1 MAKGIYIASAEP
13 RVDKIIVVLGMMEL
27 LWNQAQRVGFF
38 KPIIQEA
45 VGPDPTIH
53 LIKSRYAMKFPYD
66 SLYGCT
72 LDEAKNLIAAGQE
85 DELLKK
91 IIEKYKA
98 LEAECDIV
106 LCCGSDYR
114 NSVAPVEFDFNAN
127 VANNLG
133 CMLIPVVKG
142 HGRSMVMLSE
152 AVAGEVDALEKK
164 NCDIFAVVVNRVNP
178 NLMVDAAVRLRNIL
192 PHGIPVFAL
201 VENEALWKP
210 TVCEIAEELNA
221 SFLSGQESCLK
232 RDVTDFKVAAMRLA
246 NFLDHIN
253 EGTMVIVPGD
263 RDDITIGS
271 ILADASSTYPRIGGI
286 ILTGG
291 FKPSPQVQKLI
302 DGFAKDVVPILLV
315 DADTFSTTVK
325 ISSATGT
332 LDPDNARKIETALG
346 IFESAVS
353 SKEIMDRLNVTRSNR
368 LTPLMFEYD
377 LIQRAKAKRQH
388 IVMPEGE
395 EPRILQACEL
405 LLLRD
410 VVDITLLG
418 NTKKIKQKITELGLR
433 LDKACIIDPSTSELR
448 KDYAEVYYELR
459 KSKGITKEVAY
470 DVMADPS
477 YFGTMMV
484 YKGQA
489 DGMVSGSINTTAH
502 TIRPALEFIKTKPGT
517 SIVSSVFLMC
527 LSDRVLVFGDCAVN
541 PNPDEKQ
548 LAEIAINSA
557 ETAAAFG
564 IDPMIAMLSYST
576 GESGKGRDVDK
587 VREATRIAKELRPD
601 LKIEGP
607 LQFDAAIDSSVAKIK
622 LPDGEVAG
630 HAVAGHA
637 TVFIFPD
644 LNTGNTTYK
653 AVQRSA
659 NAVAIGP
666 VLQGLNKPVNDLSRG
681 CTVADILNTVTIT
694 AIQAQGSSK
703 RGV

>member
-1 MAKGIYIASAEP
+1 MAKGIYVASAEP

-27 LWNQAQRVGFF
+27 LWNNAQRVGFF
-38 KPIIQEA
+38 KPIIQDA
-45 VGPDPTIH
+45 VVPDPTLH
-53 LIKSRYAMKFPYD
+53 LIKSRYAMKFPYE

-72 LDEAKNLIAAGQE
+72 LDAARDLIAADQG
-85 DELLKK
+85 DELLKI

-98 LEAECDIV
+98 IEAKCDIV
-106 LCCGSDYR
+106 LCSGSDYR
-114 NSVAPVEFDFNAN
+114 SSVSPVEFDFNVD

-133 CMLIPVVKG
+133 CLMMPVVKG
-142 HGRSMVMLSE
+142 HARSMVKISE
-152 AVAGEVDALEKK
+152 AASGAVDALEKK
-164 NCDIFAVVVNRVNP
+164 KCDIFAVVVNRVQP
-178 NLMVDAAVRLRNIL
+178 SLIADAPVRLSNIL

-201 VENEALWKP
+201 LENEALWKP
-210 TVCEIAEELNA
+210 TVCEIAEGLNA
-221 SFLSGQESCLK
+221 TFLSGQESCLK
-232 RDVTDFKVAAMRLA
+232 RDVTDYKVAAMRLA

-291 FKPSPQVQKLI
+291 FRPSPQVQKLI
-302 DGFAKDVVPILLV
+302 DGFTKDAVPILLV

-325 ISSATGT
+325 ISSVSGT
-332 LDPDNARKIETALG
+332 LDPDNTRKIETALG
-346 IFESAVS
+346 IFESGVG
-353 SKEIMDRLNVTRSNR
+353 SKELMDRLNVTRSNR
-368 LTPLMFEYD
+368 VTPLMFEYD
-377 LIQRAKAKRQH
+377 LIQRAKAQRQH
-388 IVMPEGE
+388 IVLPEGE

-410 VVDITLLG
+410 VVAITLLG
-418 NTKKIKQKITELGLR
+418 NTKKIKRKIVELGLK
-433 LDKACIIDPSTSELR
+433 LDKASIIDPATSELR
-448 KDYAEVYYELR
+448 KDYADTYFELR
-459 KSKGITKEVAY
+459 KDKGMTKEAAY
-470 DVMADPS
+470 DIMADPS

-484 YKGQA
+484 YKGA
-489 DGMVSGSINTTAH
+489 ATGMVSGSINTTAH
-502 TIRPALEFIKTKPGT
+502 TIRPALEFVKTKPGT

-527 LSDRVLVFGDCAVN
+527 MSDRVLVFGDCAVN

-548 LAEIAINSA
+548 LADIAISSA

-564 IDPMIAMLSYST
+564 IDPMVAMLSYST
-576 GESGKGRDVDK
+576 GESGKGKDVDK

-607 LQFDAAIDSSVAKIK
+607 LQFDTAIDSSVAKIK
-622 LPDGEVAG
+622 LPGGEVAG

-637 TVFIFPD
+637 TVFVFPD

-681 CTVADILNTVTIT
+681 CTVADILNTVMIT
-694 AIQAQGSSK
+694 AIQAQAAK
-703 RGV
+703 

>member
-1 MAKGIYIASAEP
+1 MAKGIYVASAEP

-27 LWNQAQRVGFF
+27 LWNHAQRVGFF
-38 KPIIQEA
+38 KPIIHDA
-45 VGPDPTIH
+45 VVPDPTLH
-53 LIKSRYAMKFPYD
+53 LIKSRYAMKFPYE

-72 LDEAKNLIAAGQE
+72 LDAARDLIAADQG
-85 DELLKK
+85 DELLKI

-98 LEAECDIV
+98 IEAKCDIV
-106 LCCGSDYR
+106 LCSGSDYR
-114 NSVAPVEFDFNAN
+114 SSVSPVEFDFNVD

-133 CMLIPVVKG
+133 CLMMPVVKG
-142 HGRSMVMLSE
+142 HARSMVKISE
-152 AVAGEVDALEKK
+152 AVSGVVDALEKK
-164 NCDIFAVVVNRVNP
+164 KCDIFAVVVNRVQP
-178 NLMVDAAVRLRNIL
+178 SLVVDAPVRLSNIL

-201 VENEALWKP
+201 LENEALWKP
-210 TVCEIAEELNA
+210 TVCEIAEGLNA
-221 SFLSGQESCLK
+221 TFLSGQESCLK
-232 RDVTDFKVAAMRLA
+232 RDGADYKVAAMRLA

-286 ILTGG
+286 VLTGG
-291 FKPSPQVQKLI
+291 FRPSPQVQKLI
-302 DGFAKDVVPILLV
+302 DGFTKDAVPILLV

-325 ISSATGT
+325 ISSVSAT
-332 LDPDNARKIETALG
+332 LDPDNTRKIETALG
-346 IFESAVS
+346 IFESGVG
-353 SKEIMDRLNVTRSNR
+353 SKELMDRLNVTRSSR
-368 LTPLMFEYD
+368 VTPLMFEYD
-377 LIQRAKAKRQH
+377 LIQRAKAQRQH
-388 IVMPEGE
+388 VVMPEGE

-410 VVDITLLG
+410 VVAITLLG
-418 NTKKIKQKITELGLR
+418 NTKKIKRKIVELGLK
-433 LDKACIIDPSTSELR
+433 LDKASIIDPATSELR
-448 KDYAEVYYELR
+448 KDYADTYFELR
-459 KSKGITKEVAY
+459 KDKGITKEAAY
-470 DVMADPS
+470 DIMADPS

-484 YKGQA
+484 HKGA
-489 DGMVSGSINTTAH
+489 ATGMVSGSINTTAH

-527 LSDRVLVFGDCAVN
+527 MSDRVLVFGDCAVN

-548 LAEIAINSA
+548 LADIAISSA

-564 IDPMIAMLSYST
+564 IDPMVAMLSYST
-576 GESGKGRDVDK
+576 GESGKGKDVDK
-587 VREATRIAKELRPD
+587 VREATRIAKELRAD

-607 LQFDAAIDSSVAKIK
+607 LQFDTAIDSSVAKIK
-622 LPDGEVAG
+622 LPGDEVAG

-681 CTVADILNTVTIT
+681 CTVADILNTVMIT
-694 AIQAQGSSK
+694 AIQAQAAK
-703 RGV
+703 

>member
-1 MAKGIYIASAEP
+1 MAKGIYVASAEP

-27 LWNQAQRVGFF
+27 LWNHAQRVGFF
-38 KPIIQEA
+38 KPIIHDA
-45 VGPDPTIH
+45 VVPDPTVH

-72 LDEAKNLIAAGQE
+72 LDAARDLIAADQG
-85 DELLKK
+85 DELLK
-91 IIEKYKA
+91 IILEKYKA
-98 LEAECDIV
+98 IEAECDIV
-106 LCCGSDYR
+106 LCSGSDYR
-114 NSVAPVEFDFNAN
+114 SSVSPVEFDFNVD

-133 CMLIPVVKG
+133 CLMMPVMKG
-142 HGRSMVMLSE
+142 HGRSMVKISE
-152 AVAGEVDALEKK
+152 AVSGVVDALEKK
-164 NCDIFAVVVNRVNP
+164 KCDIFSVVVNRVQP
-178 NLMVDAAVRLRNIL
+178 SLVADAPARLSNIL

-201 VENEALWKP
+201 LENEALWKP
-210 TVCEIAEELNA
+210 TVCEIAEGLNA
-221 SFLSGQESCLK
+221 TFLSGQESCLK
-232 RDVTDFKVAAMRLA
+232 RDVADFKVAAMRLA

-286 ILTGG
+286 VLTGG
-291 FKPSPQVQKLI
+291 FRPSPQVQKLI
-302 DGFAKDVVPILLV
+302 DGFTKDAVPILLV

-325 ISSATGT
+325 ISSVSGT
-332 LDPDNARKIETALG
+332 LDPDNTRKIETALG
-346 IFESAVS
+346 IFESGVG
-353 SKEIMDRLNVTRSNR
+353 SKELMDRLNVTRSNR
-368 LTPLMFEYD
+368 VTPLMFEYD
-377 LIQRAKAKRQH
+377 LIQRAKAQRQH
-388 IVMPEGE
+388 VVMPEGE

-418 NTKKIKQKITELGLR
+418 NTKKIKRKIVELGLK
-433 LDKACIIDPSTSELR
+433 LDKASIIDPATSELR
-448 KDYAEVYYELR
+448 KDYADTYFEFR
-459 KSKGITKEVAY
+459 KDKGITKEAAY
-470 DVMADPS
+470 DIMADPS

-484 YKGQA
+484 HKGVA
-489 DGMVSGSINTTAH
+489 TGMVSGSINTTAH

-527 LSDRVLVFGDCAVN
+527 ISDRVLVFGDCAVN

-548 LAEIAINSA
+548 LADIAISSA
-557 ETAAAFG
+557 ETATAFG
-564 IDPMIAMLSYST
+564 IDPMVAMLSYST
-576 GESGKGRDVDK
+576 GESGKGKDVDK

-607 LQFDAAIDSSVAKIK
+607 LQFDTAIDSSVAKIK
-622 LPDGEVAG
+622 LPGGEIAG

-637 TVFIFPD
+637 TVFVFPD

-666 VLQGLNKPVNDLSRG
+666 ILQGLNKPVNDLSRG
-681 CTVADILNTVTIT
+681 CTGADILNTVMIT
-694 AIQAQGSSK
+694 AIQAQAAK
-703 RGV
+703 

>member
-1 MAKGIYIASAEP
+1 MAKGIYVASAEP

-27 LWNQAQRVGFF
+27 LWNHAQRVGFF

-45 VGPDPTIH
+45 VGPDPMIH
-53 LIKSRYAMKFPYD
+53 LIKSRYTMKFPYT

-72 LDEAKNLIAAGQE
+72 LDAAKDLIAADQG
-85 DELLKK
+85 DELLKI

-98 LEAECDIV
+98 LEAECDII
-106 LCCGSDYR
+106 LCSGSDYR
-114 NSVAPVEFDFNAN
+114 STVSPVEFDFNVD

-133 CMLIPVVKG
+133 CLMMPVVKG
-142 HGRSMVMLSE
+142 HSRSLTKISE
-152 AVAGEVDALEKK
+152 AVTGVVDALEKK
-164 NCDIFAVVVNRVNP
+164 KCDIFAVVINRVQP
-178 NLMVDAAVRLRNIL
+178 NLMVAAPERLRELL
-192 PHGIPVFAL
+192 PHRIPVFAL
-201 VENEALWKP
+201 AENEALWKP
-210 TVCEIAEELNA
+210 TVCEIAEGLQA

-232 RDVTDFKVAAMRLA
+232 RDVTDYKVAATHLA

-253 EGTMVIVPGD
+253 EGTIVITPGD
-263 RDDITIGS
+263 RDDIIIGS
-271 ILADASSTYPRIGGI
+271 ILADASTTYPRIGGI
-286 ILTGG
+286 VLTVG
-291 FKPSPQVQKLI
+291 FKPFPQIQKLI
-302 DGFAKDVVPILLV
+302 DGFAKDAVPILSV
-315 DADTFSTTVK
+315 DEDTFSTAIK
-325 ISSATGT
+325 ISSISGNLNPNNT
-332 LDPDNARKIETALG
+332 RKIETALG
-346 IFESAVS
+346 IFESGVS
-353 SKEIMDRLNVTRSNR
+353 SKEIMERLDVTRSSR
-368 LTPLMFEYD
+368 VTPLMFEYD

-418 NTKKIKQKITELGLR
+418 STKKIKQRIIELGLK
-433 LDKACIIDPSTSELR
+433 LDKASIIEPAASELR
-448 KDYAEVYYELR
+448 KDYADTYFALR
-459 KSKGITKEVAY
+459 KNKGITREMAY

-484 YKGQA
+484 YKGVA
-489 DGMVSGSINTTAH
+489 SGMVSGSINTTAH

-527 LSDRVLVFGDCAVN
+527 LADRVLVFGDCAVN

-548 LAEIAINSA
+548 LADIAISSA

-564 IDPMIAMLSYST
+564 IEPRIAMLSYST
-576 GESGKGRDVDK
+576 GESGKGKDVEK
-587 VREATRIAKELRPD
+587 VREATHIAKQLRPD

-607 LQFDAAIDSSVAKIK
+607 LQFDAAIDASVARIK
-622 LPDGEVAG
+622 LPDSE
-630 HAVAGHA
+630 VAGHA

-644 LNTGNTTYK
+644 LNTGNNTYK

-666 VLQGLNKPVNDLSRG
+666 VLQGLNQPVNDLSRG

-694 AIQAQGSSK
+694 AIQAQAAK
-703 RGV
+703 REKK